1 VVIAT
6 GFRVAEERIV
16 PSTAFNHFDQDVA
29 RARAIVT
36 HADPL
41 PRSNAPEQM
50 VRSDLLRSAWMFAVG
65 AMDAYFCDAYTDIVA
80 ATVISKSRHP
90 AANLPDF
97 FYDIRFPVRAILE
110 PYANNEN
117 WRWRMAAR
125 KMMERENVLSLS
137 TVQTLFNKFFR
148 KGFKLFRDRMAD
160 WIVHPDAK
168 KRLFGITDV
177 SFNALGAK
185 QRGQAIEDA
194 QEQME
199 ERYRYLFQR
208 RHDCIHNC
216 DRPKVSPQALP
227 LGGTVLKV
235 IQDAAFLVHRCDEHI
250 NAEFR
255 EFLLATGCPAAV
267 VAQAGY

>member
-1 VVIAT
+1 MPAT
-6 GFRVAEERIV
+6 AL
-16 PSTAFNHFDQDVA
+16 NHFNQDVA

-41 PRSNAPEQM
+41 PRTTAAEQLL
-50 VRSDLLRSAWMFAVG
+50 RSDLLRSAWMFAVG
-65 AMDAYFCDAYTDIVA
+65 AIDAYFCDAYTDIVA

-125 KMMERENVLSLS
+125 KMMQRENVLSLS
-137 TVQTLFNKFFR
+137 AIQTLFNKFFR
-148 KGFKLFRDRMAD
+148 KGHRFFRDLMAD

-168 KRLFGITDV
+168 KRLFGITRV
-177 SFNALGAK
+177 AFAALPAN
-185 QRGQAIEDA
+185 QRGPAIEDA
-194 QEQME
+194 QAQME
-199 ERYRYLFQR
+199 ERYRDLFQR

-216 DRPKVSPQALP
+216 DRPRVSPQPLH

-235 IQDAAFLVHRCDEHI
+235 IQDAEFLVRRCDEHI
-250 NAEFR
+250 TAEFR
-255 EFLLATGCPAAV
+255 EFLLGTGCPAAI